1 MRKSGLLAFGLSVLC
16 SMSSVWAWGGKEHIQ
31 LTRLAIERIVA
42 DPKAPQGLK
51 DWLKENTPD
60 LMTFE
65 QERVWFMTA
74 HIGGNQRDDLKG
86 FSYWAIQP
94 DVRAAED
101 SKAERN
107 HEQPKLVPP
116 LNVAER
122 YWHFI
127 DMEYLNDD
135 LEKRAYHHD
144 LSTMPDIKK
153 APRDIKDPRYKESG
167 VLPFAVE
174 ASYKELV
181 QHLKDG
187 KLNPPA
193 DNPKDEDNALKWA
206 AQLCHYLEDNTQP
219 LHATQDYK
227 CASYFENRLRAPNVH
242 GQVEY
247 AMNDDEK
254 KDYPKL
260 RDDYW
265 AELTKDLRNDK
276 DPVGT
281 DDLWFNTLQVSQTNY
296 KTIPL
301 IGLAAMAATK
311 EGGTPDHPQGR
322 PQQFD
327 TEAFF
332 RFKSNVLGHETTY
345 LEVKAHQ
352 QAWAVLRCEKI
363 LRKAWD
369 EAHKN

>member
-1 MRKSGLLAFGLSVLC
+1 
-16 SMSSVWAWGGKEHIQ
+16 
-31 LTRLAIERIVA
+31 
-42 DPKAPQGLK
+42 
-51 DWLKENTPD
+51 
-60 LMTFE
+60 
-65 QERVWFMTA
+65 
-74 HIGGNQRDDLKG
+74 
-86 FSYWAIQP
+86 
-94 DVRAAED
+94 
-101 SKAERN
+101 
-107 HEQPKLVPP
+107 
-116 LNVAER
+116 
-122 YWHFI
+122 
-127 DMEYLNDD
+127 
-135 LEKRAYHHD
+135 
-144 LSTMPDIKK
+144 
-153 APRDIKDPRYKESG
+153 
-167 VLPFAVE
+167 
-174 ASYKELV
+174 
-181 QHLKDG
+181 
-187 KLNPPA
+187 
-193 DNPKDEDNALKWA
+193 
-206 AQLCHYLEDNTQP
+206 
-219 LHATQDYK
+219 
-227 CASYFENRLRAPNVH
+227 
-242 GQVEY
+242 
-247 AMNDDEK
+247 MNDDEK